1 MATIK
6 RKELTNDKWMVWA
19 TNDGVNCQIFHFS
32 EEPSQEQVDAE
43 MKKITD
49 REEAEAA
56 EKAYLDALLDEEQ
69 KLLEEL
75 NGSD

>member
-1 MATIK
+1 MTKIA
-6 RKELTNDKWMVWA
+6 RKELINDKWMVWA

-32 EEPSQEQVDAE
+32 EEPSQEQVNVE

-56 EKAYLDALLDEEQ
+56 ERAYLELLLEEEQ
-69 KLLEEL
+69 KLLKEL
-75 NGSD
+75 DI